1 MEEWRRE
8 MLSNMLLILGIIYI
22 IFGLFYLFY
31 SFLDMR
37 QMNKRIDEA
46 LNELEKKMREHDEE
60 KPE

>member
-1 MEEWRRE
+1 

-37 QMNKRIDEA
+37 QIDKRIDEA
-46 LNELEKKMREHDEE
+46 LNELEKEMREHDEE

>member
-1 MEEWRRE
+1 

-37 QMNKRIDEA
+37 QIDKRIDEA
-46 LNELEKKMREHDEE
+46 FNELEKKMREHDEE

>member
-1 MEEWRRE
+1 

-22 IFGLFYLFY
+22 IFDLFYLFY

-37 QMNKRIDEA
+37 QIDKRIDEA